1 MHPPEAPANQSFS
14 LLCVLLR
21 CFQGLGGC
29 WDRSKTALVRAA
41 ETESPGSHQ
50 QFPFTLACRPA
61 QLPSPTHSGLSK
73 KPKIQDLL
81 ELQDPRTASSL
92 RCYSKCQR

>member
-1 MHPPEAPANQSFS
+1 MHPPEAPTNQSFS

-29 WDRSKTALVRAA
+29 WDRSKTALVRAS

-61 QLPSPTHSGLSK
+61 RLPSPTHSGLSK
-73 KPKIQDLL
+73 KPNIQDLL